1 MAPNTSADCRTK
13 GYVIARSVAA
23 NGAEISSLTGAA
35 RQSLCG
41 WVQVVNK
48 TWRRRLE
55 LDVVISCVRRGQHW
69 FLVDHIRRI
78 GQTIGYRLWFDNE
91 REIVTYWMF
100 CYWDEQMEQDWES
113 LCKCYVHYNWL
124 MNIIYNKLQSPSG
137 VFPDL
142 FLRLRAAFAVR
153 ASRTTNNKS
162 DISSHVGK
170 SGFEISCDK

>member
-1 MAPNTSADCRTK
+1 MGWCSVLIKRVSGGLPVSPEWRVERTGIDTLLPQFINHRDWSLMAPNTSADCRTK

-100 CYWDEQMEQDWES
+100 CYWDERTD
-113 LCKCYVHYNWL
+113 
-124 MNIIYNKLQSPSG
+124 G
-137 VFPDL
+137 T
-142 FLRLRAAFAVR
+142 RLRITLQML
-153 ASRTTNNKS
+153 RTLQLV
-162 DISSHVGK
+162 D
-170 SGFEISCDK
+170 E